1 MKPINNYENV
11 QATTGEF
18 NKLPA
23 GGYICRITLAD
34 DVPMDDKTGK
44 GDYIKI
50 EFDIAHGEYKNY
62 FEKQYERFSSFWG
75 GSFIRSYKE
84 KALGMFKHFTNCIE
98 ECNAG
103 YMWAWDEKTLQGKY
117 VGLVIG
123 YEEYVNGSGETKE
136 RLYVKDVK
144 TVEQIKQG
152 DFKVPEL
159 KKLSIEVPNKIAQF
173 ATFVSSEDDDSLP
186 F

>member
-11 QATTGEF
+11 QATTGDF
-18 NKLPA
+18 NRLPA

-44 GDYIKI
+44 GDYLKI
-50 EFDIAHGEYKNY
+50 EFDIAHGEYKDY
-62 FEKQYERFSSFWG
+62 FEKQYERFASFWG

-98 ECNAG
+98 QSNAG
-103 YMWAWDEKTLQGKY
+103 YVWAWDEKSLMGKY

-159 KKLSIEVPNKIAQF
+159 KKLSVEVPNKIAQS
-173 ATFVSSEDDDSLP
+173 ATLVSSADDDMLP

>member
-11 QATTGEF
+11 QASTGEF
-18 NKLPA
+18 ARPSA
-23 GGYICRITLAD
+23 GGYICKIVD
-34 DVPMDDKTGK
+34 VEDVPMNEQGK
-44 GDYIKI
+44 GDYLRI
-50 EFDIAHGEYKNY
+50 EYDIADGEFKGYYKEQ
-62 FEKQYERFSSFWG
+62 FDRWG
-75 GSFIRSYKE
+75 GNWNASFIRSYKE

-98 ECNAG
+98 ESNAG
-103 YMWAWDEKTLQGKY
+103 FMWAWDEKTLQGKY

-136 RLYVKDVK
+136 RLCVKDVK

-152 DFKVPEL
+152 DFKAPEL
-159 KKLSIEVPNKIAQF
+159 KKLANAPVSAPTTNFVPVI
-173 ATFVSSEDDDSLP
+173 DDSDELP